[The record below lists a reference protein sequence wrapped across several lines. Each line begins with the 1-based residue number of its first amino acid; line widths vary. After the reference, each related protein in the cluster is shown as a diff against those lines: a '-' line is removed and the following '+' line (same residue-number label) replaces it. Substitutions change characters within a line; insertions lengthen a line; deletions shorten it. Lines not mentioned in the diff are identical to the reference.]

1 MDIKLEQRM
10 EEAKLE
16 ARVYF
21 DHAATTAPRPEVIET
36 VTGVLNESF
45 GNPSSF
51 YKEGHQAARLLEESR
66 ASIAQG
72 LDVLPEEVFFT
83 SSGTEADNWAIK
95 GVAQAREGRGRHLIT
110 TKVEHHAVLH
120 TMEALEKQGFE
131 VTYLEV
137 DRFGLV
143 DPLDVKKAIRPDTIL
158 VSVMMANNEIG
169 TVMPIKAIGTI
180 CREANVLF
188 HSDAVQALGAIPVLP

>member
-10 EEAKLE
+10 EEAKSE

-21 DHAATTAPRPEVIET
+21 DHAATTAPRTEVFEA
-36 VTGVLNESF
+36 VTNVLKESY

-72 LDVLPEEVFFT
+72 LGVLPEEVFFT

-110 TKVEHHAVLH
+110 TKVEHHRGLH
-120 TMEALEKQGFE
+120 DGS
-131 VTYLEV
+131 
-137 DRFGLV
+137 FG
-143 DPLDVKKAIRPDTIL
+143 KAGL
-158 VSVMMANNEIG
+158 
-169 TVMPIKAIGTI
+169 
-180 CREANVLF
+180 
-188 HSDAVQALGAIPVLP
+188 